1 MEMYE
6 GSRPAA
12 PDGELLDAY
21 SRAVTTV
28 AEQVSPAV
36 VKIEVQGELPPAER
50 RSGPR
55 RGPQEGGA
63 AAPGS

>member
-55 RGPQEGGA
+55 RGPQEGGG